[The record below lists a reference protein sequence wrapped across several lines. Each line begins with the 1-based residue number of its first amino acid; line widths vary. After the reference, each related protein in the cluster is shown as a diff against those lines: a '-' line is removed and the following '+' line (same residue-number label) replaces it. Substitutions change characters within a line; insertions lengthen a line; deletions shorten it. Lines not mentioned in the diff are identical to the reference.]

1 MTRRVYL
8 LGTDTEIGKTALA
21 CALLGWAQR
30 EGVRAVPFKPAQSG
44 SPGEQSDIAR
54 LLRAAGL
61 PAEDAPLACPLQ
73 YDAPL
78 APGLA
83 EDPTPFLRPAAA
95 NLEPHPPILQEVA
108 DALES
113 WATRSEADLVL
124 IEGAGGLH
132 VPMPGGTWQPSWIA
146 ALATDVVIVGRSGLG
161 TINHTLLTID
171 AALAAG
177 FPVRGFFLVTSDAA
191 IDPSRRDNAQLIAT
205 ARGVPYLGTLA
216 RQPEPDTPGRKN
228 LLAPLVDALAEA

>member
-21 CALLGWAQR
+21 CALLHWARR

-54 LLRAAGL
+54 LLRAADL
-61 PAEDAPLACPLQ
+61 SPDDAPLACPLQ

-83 EDPTPFLRPAAA
+83 EDPTPFMRPAAA
-95 NLEPHPPILQEVA
+95 NLEPDPAVVT
-108 DALES
+108 DTVRSLES
-113 WATRSEADLVL
+113 WEARTAAELVI

-132 VPMPGGTWQPSWIA
+132 VPMPGGTWQPTWIA
-146 ALATDVVIVGRSGLG
+146 ALATDVIIVGRSGLG

-177 FPVRGFFLVTSDAA
+177 FPVRGFFLVTRDAA

-205 ARGVPYLGTLA
+205 ARGVPYLGTLP
-216 RQPEPDTPGRKN
+216 RLPDPDGPGRKN
-228 LLAPLVDALAEA
+228 LLAPLVDALLP